1 MQLALYQPDMP
12 TNAGAALRLA
22 ACLDL
27 PLVVIEPCGFVW
39 DDRRVR
45 RVALDY
51 LAGATLLRMASW
63 SAFEARRRAE
73 GRRLVLLTTRAETTH
88 LAARYHPDDVLL
100 AGRESAGVPEEV
112 HGSADLR
119 VRVWSACRWRPGAA
133 RSTWSRRWRSCSAR
147 RCVRRYTGSM
157 RLLPGRGSDASGRR
171 R

>member
-63 SAFEARRRAE
+63 STFEARRRAE

-119 VRVWSACRWRPGAA
+119 VRVPLA
-133 RSTWSRRWRSCSAR
+133 
-147 RCVRRYTGSM
+147 
-157 RLLPGRGSDASGRR
+157 PGRRSLNLVTALAIVLGEALRQTSGFPPAAAQR
-171 R
+171 

>member
-1 MQLALYQPDMP
+1 MP

-119 VRVWSACRWRPGAA
+119 VRVPLA
-133 RSTWSRRWRSCSAR
+133 
-147 RCVRRYTGSM
+147 
-157 RLLPGRGSDASGRR
+157 PGRRSLNLVTALAIVLGEALRQTSGFPPAAAQR
-171 R
+171 

>member
-39 DDRRVR
+39 DDRRLR

-51 LAGATLLRMASW
+51 LAGARLLRMASW

-119 VRVWSACRWRPGAA
+119 VRVPLA
-133 RSTWSRRWRSCSAR
+133 
-147 RCVRRYTGSM
+147 
-157 RLLPGRGSDASGRR
+157 PGRRSLNLVTALAIVLGEALRQTSGFPPAAAQR
-171 R
+171 

>member
-1 MQLALYQPDMP
+1 MRLALYQPDMP

-51 LAGATLLRMASW
+51 PVGARLLRMASW

-119 VRVWSACRWRPGAA
+119 VRVPLAPGRRSLNLVTALAIVLGEALRQTIYRQYAPPPGA
-133 RSTWSRRWRSCSAR
+133 RQ
-147 RCVRRYTGSM
+147 
-157 RLLPGRGSDASGRR
+157 
-171 R
+171 

>member
-1 MQLALYQPDMP
+1 LGDGQTPASGRSIVQLALYQPDMP

-39 DDRRVR
+39 DDRRLR

-63 SAFEARRRAE
+63 STFEARRRAE

-119 VRVWSACRWRPGAA
+119 VRVPLA
-133 RSTWSRRWRSCSAR
+133 
-147 RCVRRYTGSM
+147 
-157 RLLPGRGSDASGRR
+157 PGRRSLNLVTALAIVLGEALRQTSGFPPAAAQR
-171 R
+171 